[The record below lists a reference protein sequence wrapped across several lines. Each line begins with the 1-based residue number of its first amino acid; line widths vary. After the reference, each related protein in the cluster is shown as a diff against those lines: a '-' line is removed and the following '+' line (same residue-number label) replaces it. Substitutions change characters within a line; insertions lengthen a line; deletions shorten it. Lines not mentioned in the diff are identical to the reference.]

1 MRRQGVSR
9 RSFLKFCSLTAAS
22 LGLGANGAA
31 DIAHAMET
39 KPRTPVIW
47 LHGLE
52 CTCCTESFIRSYHP
66 LTKDVILSMISLAY
80 DDTLMVAAGEQDH
93 QALEDVMKK
102 FNGNYILAV
111 EGSPLSLIHI

>member
-39 KPRTPVIW
+39 KPRTGSTAWNAPAV
-47 LHGLE
+47 LNL
-52 CTCCTESFIRSYHP
+52 SFVLTIR
-66 LTKDVILSMISLAY
+66 
-80 DDTLMVAAGEQDH
+80 
-93 QALEDVMKK
+93 
-102 FNGNYILAV
+102 
-111 EGSPLSLIHI
+111 